1 MGKRYYLATTGIS
14 EIWDL
19 NNGVLI
25 LGPWCLT
32 DKRNLELLK
41 VNEYRFVNSPWK
53 PVIKIKEAADYCHN
67 IYEDLLPK
75 ISEIM
80 NFMHN
85 VSHPVKYWR
94 ILLGPWL
101 LHFIEIFY
109 DRYERLL
116 SVAKQYPNF
125 YTNSIPLENCDI
137 STLDTLDFVENQIN
151 SDSYNLNVFSL
162 ILNKFFPEN
171 TEITKVDLA
180 SDFER
185 KNPASINWRKKI
197 LNNLLRLG
205 GSSFG
210 SPIMLFNMY
219 HLTIFD
225 LLKLKIKAWN
235 IGYFNSRYKN
245 ESKLITTCSTKLRS
259 TIKIEGPAD
268 DFQSFLNEIIPR
280 SIPTCYI
287 ENYRFYKHQ
296 FYDRVK
302 NIKAIGSSTGWYF
315 DEKFKFFSAEATLV
329 GAKTLEFQ
337 HGGGYGFLYS
347 MPVESLAKEKDIFY
361 SWGWNTYDERVVPL
375 PSPHLSRLKNKYS
388 KKIDNLLFVGT
399 GMPRY
404 HFRFHSLVFPE
415 DMAKY
420 FDNKNIFLQNLNQHI
435 KENSLYRPYL
445 HDYGW
450 HEVEL
455 MKKIQPNIKI
465 ICRGKLTDWIK
476 KVNMVV
482 IDHPHTAFLEAL
494 VINAP
499 SVFYWDSESN
509 LMRPEA
515 EEYFNLLRRAGILF
529 NKPSDAAGK
538 ANEVFLNAE
547 KWWMTSEVQKARI
560 KFCERYAY
568 TRSDWA
574 NIWVKEFGKFN

>member
-1 MGKRYYLATTGIS
+1 MEERYYLATTGIS
-14 EIWDL
+14 KIWDL
-19 NNGVLI
+19 SNGILI

-32 DKRNLELLK
+32 DRRNLELLK
-41 VNEYRFVNSPWK
+41 SNEYSLVDSPWK

-80 NFMHN
+80 NSVHN
-85 VSHPVKYWR
+85 VSQPVKYWR

-109 DRYERLL
+109 DRYERLS
-116 SVAKQYPNF
+116 SVAKQYPSF

-137 STLDTLDFVENQIN
+137 SALDTLDFVENQIN
-151 SDSYNLNVFSL
+151 SDSYNLSVFSL

-171 TEITKVDLA
+171 TEITKVNLA
-180 SDFER
+180 SDPER
-185 KNPASINWRKKI
+185 KNPVSINWRKKI
-197 LNNLLRLG
+197 LNNLLQLG
-205 GSSFG
+205 GSSFD

-219 HLTIFD
+219 HLTILD
-225 LLKLKIKAWN
+225 LLKLKIKTWN

-245 ESKLITTCSTKLRS
+245 EPKPITTCSTKLRS
-259 TIKIEGPAD
+259 TIKIEGAAD

-280 SIPTCYI
+280 GIPTCYI
-287 ENYRFYKHQ
+287 ENYRFYRYQ
-296 FYDRVK
+296 FFDKVK
-302 NIKAIGSSTGWYF
+302 NIKAIGSSIGWYF
-315 DEKFKFFSAEATLV
+315 DEKFKFFSAEATIS

-375 PSPHLSRLKNKYS
+375 PSPHLSRLKNKHS
-388 KKIDNLLFVGT
+388 KKINNLLFVGT

-435 KENSLYRPYL
+435 KEHFLYRPYL

-450 HEVEL
+450 DEVKL
-455 MKKIQPNIKI
+455 LKKMQPDIEI
-465 ICRGKLTDWIK
+465 ISRGKLTGWIK

-494 VINAP
+494 VINTP
-499 SVFYWDSESN
+499 SVFYWDSECN

-515 EEYFNLLRRAGILF
+515 EEYFDLLKRAGILF
-529 NKPSDAAGK
+529 SKSSDAARK
-538 ANEVFLNAE
+538 VNEVFLNAE
-547 KWWMTSEVQKARI
+547 KWWMTSEVQEARI

-568 TRSDWA
+568 ARSDWA